1 MYIYYIENFS
11 ACHQY
16 DFKKQVHG
24 ELKTASGNLTANKVN
39 QQHDYN
45 DYYKKNIPERQKIVT
60 PLTFKHK
67 KAPNYG

>member
-16 DFKKQVHG
+16 DFKKQVHW

-45 DYYKKNIPERQKIVT
+45 DYYKKHPGEAEDCYATNIQ
-60 PLTFKHK
+60 
-67 KAPNYG
+67 A